1 MSTVL
6 KKKTQAKLHPLV
18 LLNVLDHYQ
27 RVAKGTKK
35 RVVGCLIGD
44 KSEGHTDVSNSFAVP
59 FDENTKKPYTSFLDF
74 DYLKEMGDM
83 FKAVNASEKVVG
95 WYSTGVKIKAIDA
108 DIQAQMATICDD
120 PIFVIVDPAMK
131 NNDEIPVL
139 VYHSVIQVREGGMQ
153 MEFDIVDCEFR
164 SSEVEE
170 VAVEHLLRDVQQHKS
185 VTTLEKEVEHK
196 VTGLRGLK
204 KRLNDIKTYLEKVES
219 KQLPLNQEIL
229 HNIQTIFNLK
239 SLSCTPSFSEAMQV
253 QTNDHALAVY
263 IASLTRTTLI
273 LDKLLDNRI
282 MNRDMEKK
290 KWNEKQSIL
299 EEQKKKAKNASGKK
313 DPEAE
318 GKNEQQESD
327 KKEKSSSGDAMEEG

>member
-1 MSTVL
+1 
-6 KKKTQAKLHPLV
+6 
-18 LLNVLDHYQ
+18 
-27 RVAKGTKK
+27 
-35 RVVGCLIGD
+35 
-44 KSEGHTDVSNSFAVP
+44 
-59 FDENTKKPYTSFLDF
+59 
-74 DYLKEMGDM
+74 MG
-83 FKAVNASEKVVG
+83 
-95 WYSTGVKIKAIDA
+95 
-108 DIQAQMATICDD
+108 
-120 PIFVIVDPAMK
+120 VIVDPAMK

-164 SSEVEE
+164 SSEVE
-170 VAVEHLLRDVQQHKS
+170 
-185 VTTLEKEVEHK
+185 
-196 VTGLRGLK
+196 
-204 KRLNDIKTYLEKVES
+204 KVES

-229 HNIQTIFNLK
+229 HNIQTIFDLK

-318 GKNEQQESD
+318 GKNEQRESD